1 MNLNLS
7 ENFDYRWSAMALT
20 MVFMLTG
27 CAPTQSSSD
36 VVATVETVTV
46 TDGGVAFAST
56 PSALMLAQVQE
67 MSDEIGTLRDRVE
80 ILEFELDKSSQ
91 RQKQLY
97 DDLDQRLRK
106 FERRDNSLNSTPS
119 QPQTGSATQPD
130 STDPTDSTD
139 EGSPDTTGGVEP
151 VAVELPASD
160 VNSQV
165 VREVYD
171 NAFRALRQGRY
182 EDSIIE
188 FQALIDTYPNS
199 ELVDDALY
207 WIAEANYVTQKHDL
221 ALPVFERVI
230 REFPENQR
238 AAEAMLK
245 IGYIYYDQQNY
256 EEAKI
261 YLMEVIDRFPAS
273 RSAFSAR
280 RRLDKMGRD
289 GVL

>member
-1 MNLNLS
+1 MNFSEKLGPRWTATALS
-7 ENFDYRWSAMALT
+7 
-20 MVFMLTG
+20 MVFMFSG
-27 CAPTQSSSD
+27 CAPVQTSSD

-46 TDGGVAFAST
+46 TDSGVAST

-106 FERRDNSLNSTPS
+106 FERRDNSLDSTPS
-119 QPQTGSATQPD
+119 LPQSGSGTQPA
-130 STDPTDSTD
+130 STVED
-139 EGSPDTTGGVEP
+139 SPDATDGVESE
-151 VAVELPASD
+151 AVELPVSD
-160 VNSQV
+160 VNPQV

-171 NAFRALRQGRY
+171 NAFRALRQGKY
-182 EDSIIE
+182 EDSIVE
-188 FQALIDTYPNS
+188 FQALIATYPNS

-207 WIAEANYVTQKHDL
+207 WIAEANYVTQKYDL

-245 IGYIYYDQQNY
+245 IGYIYYDQQNF

-280 RRLDKMGRD
+280 RRIDKMERD

>member
-1 MNLNLS
+1 
-7 ENFDYRWSAMALT
+7 MALALVL
-20 MVFMLTG
+20 MFTG
-27 CAPTQSSSD
+27 CAPVQTSSELT
-36 VVATVETVTV
+36 ATVETVTIS
-46 TDGGVAFAST
+46 DGDVALA
-56 PSALMLAQVQE
+56 PSALMLVQVQE

-80 ILEFELDKSSQ
+80 ILEFELDKSKQ
-91 RQKQLY
+91 RQNQLY

-106 FERRDNSLNSTPS
+106 FERRDNSLDSTPS
-119 QPQTGSATQPD
+119 LPQSGSGTQPVSD
-130 STDPTDSTD
+130 AED
-139 EGSPDTTGGVEP
+139 SPDATDGVEP
-151 VAVELPASD
+151 VTVELPASD
-160 VNSQV
+160 VNPQI

-171 NAFRALRQGRY
+171 NAFRALRQGKY

-188 FQALIDTYPNS
+188 FQMLIDTYPNS

-207 WIAEANYVTQKHDL
+207 WIAEANYVTQKYDS

-256 EEAKI
+256 EEAKN

>member
-1 MNLNLS
+1 MKISEKFGSRWTATALS
-7 ENFDYRWSAMALT
+7 
-20 MVFMLTG
+20 MVFMFTG
-27 CAPTQSSSD
+27 CAPVQTSSD
-36 VVATVETVTV
+36 VVAPVETVTV
-46 TDGGVAFAST
+46 TDGGAAST

-106 FERRDNSLNSTPS
+106 FERRDNSLDSTPS
-119 QPQTGSATQPD
+119 QPQTGSGTQP
-130 STDPTDSTD
+130 DSTD
-139 EGSPDTTGGVEP
+139 EGSPDATDGVEP
-151 VAVELPASD
+151 VAVELPALD
-160 VNSQV
+160 VNPQV

-171 NAFRALRQGRY
+171 NAFRALRQGKY

-207 WIAEANYVTQKHDL
+207 WIAEANYVTQKYDL

-256 EEAKI
+256 EEAQI

-280 RRLDKMGRD
+280 RRIDKMERD

>member
-1 MNLNLS
+1 
-7 ENFDYRWSAMALT
+7 MALA
-20 MVFMLTG
+20 MVLMFTG
-27 CAPTQSSSD
+27 CAPVETSSSD
-36 VVATVETVTV
+36 VTATVETVTIS
-46 TDGGVAFAST
+46 DAGVALA

-80 ILEFELDKSSQ
+80 ILEFELDKSKQ
-91 RQKQLY
+91 RQNQLY

-106 FERRDNSLNSTPS
+106 FERRDNSLDSTPS
-119 QPQTGSATQPD
+119 LPQSGSGTQPVSD
-130 STDPTDSTD
+130 AED
-139 EGSPDTTGGVEP
+139 SPDATDGVEP
-151 VAVELPASD
+151 VTVELPASD
-160 VNSQV
+160 VNPQI

-171 NAFRALRQGRY
+171 NAFRALRQGKY

-188 FQALIDTYPNS
+188 FQMLIDTYPNS

-207 WIAEANYVTQKHDL
+207 WIAEANYVTQKYDS

-256 EEAKI
+256 EEAKN

>member
-1 MNLNLS
+1 MKISEKFGSRWTATALS
-7 ENFDYRWSAMALT
+7 
-20 MVFMLTG
+20 MVFMLSG
-27 CAPTQSSSD
+27 CAPVQTSSG
-36 VVATVETVTV
+36 VVATVEAVTV
-46 TDGGVAFAST
+46 SDGGVAST

-106 FERRDNSLNSTPS
+106 FERRDNSLDSTPS
-119 QPQTGSATQPD
+119 QPQTGSGTQP
-130 STDPTDSTD
+130 DSTD
-139 EGSPDTTGGVEP
+139 EGSPDATDGVEP

-160 VNSQV
+160 VNPQV

-171 NAFRALRQGRY
+171 NAFRALRQGKY

-188 FQALIDTYPNS
+188 FQALIATYPNS

-207 WIAEANYVTQKHDL
+207 WIAEANYVTQKYDL

-280 RRLDKMGRD
+280 RRIDKMERD